1 MITGPKYKICK
12 RLGSGVFEKC
22 QTEKFALAQSKTS
35 KAKRSSSKKRPR
47 AMTNYGRQLIEKQKA
62 RFTYGISENQFGNYV
77 KKSIEKKES
86 TSSEELF
93 KFLESRLD
101 NVVYRL
107 GFAKTRRMARQ
118 IVSHGHI
125 TVNGKRL
132 SIPSYNVGV
141 GDKISIK
148 NEKKNNGLFVNLDK
162 EVMNMP
168 NIPSWISFNLKNK
181 EGILKNAPVYNPTDL
196 LFDLQSVV
204 EFYNR

>member
-1 MITGPKYKICK
+1 MIIGPKYKICK

-22 QTEKFALAQSKTS
+22 QTEKFALAQSKTGRT
-35 KAKRSSSKKRPR
+35 KKSSSKKRPR
-47 AMTNYGRQLIEKQKA
+47 AMTNYGRQLIEKQKT
-62 RFTYGISENQFGNYV
+62 RFTYGISENQFSNYV
-77 KKSIEKKES
+77 KKSIEKKK
-86 TSSEELF
+86 TPPSEELF

-125 TVNGKRL
+125 TVNGRRL
-132 SIPSYNVGV
+132 SIPSYNVKV

-148 NEKKNNGLFVNLDK
+148 NERKNNSLFINLDK
-162 EVMNMP
+162 EIMDMP
-168 NIPSWISFNLKNK
+168 SIPPWISLNLKNK
-181 EGILKNAPVYNPTDL
+181 EGILKNAPVYNPSDL
-196 LFDLQSVV
+196 LFDLQSVI